1 MIVILLEFVR
11 SLSRVFFFNDNRIFN
26 DIFKTITASRMNIE
40 TEDFGFC

>member
-11 SLSRVFFFNDNRIFN
+11 SLFFFFSNNIIFN